1 MCPPGDYIADVS
13 EGITRPEDLP
23 APRLERHSRN
33 YPRRRCASC
42 GHSARRYGIAHRRL
56 HDLGDSRHG
65 RPIDLVLLQSKHRCP
80 TCRRCFLAD
89 VSDLALPK
97 SRYTLRV
104 QRTAVWLVI
113 EDGLPY
119 RAAGWHLWRD
129 HRVFVPWPTIQN
141 WVEAA
146 GKKKPDRD
154 RHRIPRSRPGDIQRL
169 SGHRRAV

>member
-1 MCPPGDYIADVS
+1 MSPPGDYIADVS

-23 APRLERHSRN
+23 APRLEQHSRN
-33 YPRRRCASC
+33 YPRRRCAGC
-42 GHSARRYGIAHRRL
+42 GHSARRYGVARHRL
-56 HDLGDSRHG
+56 HDLGDPRHG
-65 RPIDLVLLQSKHRCP
+65 RPIDLVLLQSKHRCL

-97 SRYTLRV
+97 SRYTIRV
-104 QRTAVWLVI
+104 QRTSVRLVI

-119 RAAGWHLWRD
+119 RAASWHLWRD

-146 GKKKPDRD
+146 GKKKPGRH
-154 RHRIPRSRPGDIQRL
+154 RHRIPRPRPGDLQRL
-169 SGHRRAV
+169 SRYRRAI